1 MLYKLTDVATALSV
15 SRTKVYELVR
25 SGVLPSVRIGGSR
38 RVRGEDLV
46 GYVDSLERVSAGSRG
61 GCGVS
66 REGQGS
72 AAPKLRNGVMR
83 RGSTWS
89 YVIRV
94 TDNSGVSKPRWVGG
108 FPTEAAAKRARD
120 EARIAAGRGE
130 FVDRSTLTVQDYLNQ
145 WLLAHALEVK
155 PRTRAGYA
163 HLIKNY
169 VAPRIGGKRLQSLRP
184 ADLSALYREL
194 LESGGRNGKPLS
206 PRTVEYVHAV
216 LRKAFADAVR
226 NDQLLTSNPAERAKR
241 PRKEQAPASDMWTAE
256 HLASFL
262 KTTSEHRLHAYFRL
276 AGYTGARR
284 GELMNLRWSDV
295 KLGDEASIRLRGTVS
310 VIDGVRVEGTTK
322 GGRERTVSIDPG
334 TASVLVEHRRKQQ
347 QEKAIAASSWVDGDH
362 VFRSELGAPLFP
374 DTPTALMAK
383 LLRRHNQEAATAG
396 GLVLPVIRLHDLRH
410 LHATLLLKA
419 RCAGACCGQ
428 QARALRPGHHL
439 ACLRSCARR
448 PSQPGSRRLRAIG
461 A

>member
-1 MLYKLTDVATALSV
+1 M
-15 SRTKVYELVR
+15 
-25 SGVLPSVRIGGSR
+25 
-38 RVRGEDLV
+38 
-46 GYVDSLERVSAGSRG
+46 
-61 GCGVS
+61 S

-145 WLLAHALEVK
+145 WLLAHSLEVK

-184 ADLSALYREL
+184 ADLSALYRQL

-334 TASVLVEHRRKQQ
+334 TTSVLVEHRRKQQ
-347 QEKAIAASSWVDGDH
+347 QERAVAASSWVDGDH

-396 GLVLPVIRLHDLRH
+396 GLLLPVIRLHDLRH

-419 RCAGACCGQ
+419 GVPVHVVASRLGHSDPAITLRVYAHVLDDQASQAAAVFERLVHEEGQ
-428 QARALRPGHHL
+428 P
-439 ACLRSCARR
+439 
-448 PSQPGSRRLRAIG
+448 
-461 A
+461 

>member
-1 MLYKLTDVATALSV
+1 M
-15 SRTKVYELVR
+15 
-25 SGVLPSVRIGGSR
+25 
-38 RVRGEDLV
+38 
-46 GYVDSLERVSAGSRG
+46 
-61 GCGVS
+61 S

-94 TDNSGVSKPRWVGG
+94 TDTSGVSKPRWVGG

-145 WLLAHALEVK
+145 WLLAHSLEVK

-216 LRKAFADAVR
+216 LRKALADAVR
-226 NDQLLTSNPAERAKR
+226 IDQLLTSNPAERAKR
-241 PRKEQAPASDMWTAE
+241 PRKEHAPASDMWTAE
-256 HLASFL
+256 HLALFL

-334 TASVLVEHRRKQQ
+334 TTSVLVEHRRKQQ
-347 QEKAIAASSWVDGDH
+347 QEEAVAASSWVDGDH

-419 RCAGACCGQ
+419 GVPVHVVASRLGHSDPAITLRVYAHVLDDQASQAAAVFERLVHEEGQ
-428 QARALRPGHHL
+428 P
-439 ACLRSCARR
+439 
-448 PSQPGSRRLRAIG
+448 
-461 A
+461 